1 MVLAAL
7 TACAALLAIVPVAI
21 ISARAAHGRIVVY
34 GASLAAS
41 LALLL
46 IGLASLFAPSA
57 TATLPLGLPW
67 LGAHFRLD
75 ALAAFFLAVVN
86 LGGAAASLYAAHSRT
101 IIPLRVA
108 AIVANVLVIFY
119 AYGRGTYPSLLLNAL
134 LLPLNAVRLRAMYKL
149 VHDVDAATR
158 GDLNVDWLL
167 PYTRPKHFKAGDVM
181 MARGEY
187 ATAAYYVVSGE
198 VELIEL
204 GRTYGK
210 GNLLGEI
217 GLFAPDGRRSMTIRC
232 KTDVET
238 ARIDYDRFK
247 ELYFQNPQFGL
258 HLLHLI
264 VARLQ
269 ESRGPGH
276 AAALS

>member
-1 MVLAAL
+1 MPPCVAELIGVAA
-7 TACAALLAIVPVAI
+7 ACA
-21 ISARAAHGRIVVY
+21 
-34 GASLAAS
+34 
-41 LALLL
+41 
-46 IGLASLFAPSA
+46 
-57 TATLPLGLPW
+57 T
-67 LGAHFRLD
+67 
-75 ALAAFFLAVVN
+75 
-86 LGGAAASLYAAHSRT
+86 LYAAYART
-101 IIPLRVA
+101 IVPLRVA
-108 AIVANVLVIFY
+108 AVVGNFLAMIYSLSY
-119 AYGRGTYPSLLLNAL
+119 GTYPIFLLNAA
-134 LLPLNAVRLRAMYKL
+134 LLPLNAIRLHAMRKL
-149 VHDVDAATR
+149 IRDTAVAAT

-198 VELIEL
+198 VELVEL

-217 GLFAPDGRRSMTIRC
+217 GLFAPDGLRGMTIRC

-247 ELYFQNPQFGL
+247 ELYFQNPQFGF

-269 ESRGPGH
+269 ESREPGH